1 VNISNEALSTGDMN
15 TLLGSSV
22 AGLNPD
28 DIADITILRDAA
40 ATALYGARA
49 MNGVIVVSTKKG
61 RPTAGQAKV
70 SYSGN
75 FSRYIKPN
83 YSQFDVLN
91 SPDHMAVLVEM
102 MNKGYFEMPGMINGS
117 SGGPIAKMYSQL
129 YNYDPVTNTYALK
142 NTPEERNAFLERYA
156 NSNTDWFDVLFKNSL
171 IQEHSLS
178 ITSGT
183 DRTQNYASVSYLK
196 DEGVAIGNSVER
208 ITGNYRLNFKMGK
221 KISAELLTSGSV
233 RNQRAPGTKDTEAD
247 VVYGSNFRNFDINP
261 YNYALK
267 TSRILTPYDENGNL
281 EYFRLNYAPF
291 NIINELNSNY
301 LKLNVVDYKVQGRI
315 DYKIIPEL
323 TYSATGSYRYTKSH
337 GQVHILESS
346 NLVKAYKAAQD
357 PTVVDNNP
365 FLYSDPDAPYDYPM
379 VVLPSGGFYNI
390 TTNSLT
396 TYYFRQELNYSQ
408 DFGSDHHLTAYAA
421 MEGRD
426 ARRQYEYFDGVGYQY
441 ENGGLVSPYYMYF
454 KQAQESVDP
463 YFGMNTGV
471 DRYLAYFMQLQY
483 SYKDKYTL
491 IPTIRYDGSNK
502 MGRSKTARWL
512 PTWSISGNWNIH
524 REDFWTKNEI
534 LNSAVLRGSY
544 GLVANVNGAT
554 NSAATFYNQISR
566 RPYVKDQETQIFISS
581 LENSEL
587 TWEKSKDLNI
597 GLELGFLKGN
607 RILFVVDYYDRKIK
621 DLIGP
626 LNTSGIGGQF
636 VKRGNYGTMKANGI
650 EFTLNGRVIQG
661 NKFNWTS
668 RVNLAF
674 NKSKITRLDNQPQVW
689 TAINANG
696 AAVKGY
702 PQRGL
707 FSIKFA
713 GLDHN
718 YGYPTFIS
726 PADANI
732 RTTQISF
739 QGTVLDNLVYN
750 GPIDPTTAGG

>member
-91 SPDHMAVLVEM
+91 SADHMAVLVEM

-196 DEGVAIGNSVER
+196 DEGVTIGNSVER

-315 DYKIIPEL
+315 DYKIIP
-323 TYSATGSYRYTKSH
+323 
-337 GQVHILESS
+337 
-346 NLVKAYKAAQD
+346 
-357 PTVVDNNP
+357 
-365 FLYSDPDAPYDYPM
+365 
-379 VVLPSGGFYNI
+379 
-390 TTNSLT
+390 
-396 TYYFRQELNYSQ
+396 
-408 DFGSDHHLTAYAA
+408 
-421 MEGRD
+421 
-426 ARRQYEYFDGVGYQY
+426 
-441 ENGGLVSPYYMYF
+441 
-454 KQAQESVDP
+454 
-463 YFGMNTGV
+463 
-471 DRYLAYFMQLQY
+471 
-483 SYKDKYTL
+483 
-491 IPTIRYDGSNK
+491 
-502 MGRSKTARWL
+502 
-512 PTWSISGNWNIH
+512 
-524 REDFWTKNEI
+524 
-534 LNSAVLRGSY
+534 
-544 GLVANVNGAT
+544 
-554 NSAATFYNQISR
+554 
-566 RPYVKDQETQIFISS
+566 
-581 LENSEL
+581 
-587 TWEKSKDLNI
+587 
-597 GLELGFLKGN
+597 
-607 RILFVVDYYDRKIK
+607 
-621 DLIGP
+621 
-626 LNTSGIGGQF
+626 
-636 VKRGNYGTMKANGI
+636 
-650 EFTLNGRVIQG
+650 
-661 NKFNWTS
+661 
-668 RVNLAF
+668 
-674 NKSKITRLDNQPQVW
+674 
-689 TAINANG
+689 
-696 AAVKGY
+696 
-702 PQRGL
+702 
-707 FSIKFA
+707 
-713 GLDHN
+713 
-718 YGYPTFIS
+718 
-726 PADANI
+726 
-732 RTTQISF
+732 
-739 QGTVLDNLVYN
+739 
-750 GPIDPTTAGG
+750 